1 MKYRMIG
8 KTDLSASCISLGTF
22 EIGGSSW
29 WDELDDK
36 KSIRTIQAA
45 LDLGV
50 NFIDTAAVYGY
61 GHSEQIVGHAI
72 KGHRDKVIIA
82 TKVGEEFTG
91 YNEGRFHYNHDGKNV
106 YTCLTKK
113 AIFRQLEESLRNLGT
128 DYIDIYSPHYYFD
141 DNSIGSIEEVMDTFL
156 TLKKQGKIRYISVS
170 NMTYEHL
177 KKFNEVNELGVCG
190 MQLFCNVLD
199 HDILNSSISKYI
211 VKNGLSAFGINTMAK
226 GLLTGAFPDNY
237 QVKAGS
243 ERSESPWFLDDRIGK
258 VNAMLRSWAPLCE
271 KYSASTS
278 AIAIAWTLAQP
289 GFTHIM
295 AGAVAPEH
303 VKANADASDI
313 ELEPGEI
320 TFLTNTAEKLKA
332 ETIDFER
339 ENALRIFENLAK
351 DRTPIIF
358 WGAGVTADYISKRLP
373 LDQCNV
379 ISVVDSNPD
388 LRGQTRFN
396 CSVMPLNHILALRDD
411 AKIIVLIP
419 SEETKL
425 NEILHSLGNK
435 KEVVHMGKLKATCK

>member
-1 MKYRMIG
+1 MKYKKIG
-8 KTDLSASCISLGTF
+8 KTDLFASCIGLGTF

-36 KSIRTIQAA
+36 KSIGTIRTA

-61 GHSEQIVGHAI
+61 GHSEQLIGHAI
-72 KGHRDKVIIA
+72 KGRRDKVILA

-91 YNEGRFHYNHDGKNV
+91 YSEGRFHYNHDGKNV

-113 AIFRQLEESLRNLGT
+113 AIIRQIEDSLRNLDT

-141 DNSIGSIEEVMDTFL
+141 DNSIGSIEDAMDAFL
-156 TLKKQGKIRYISVS
+156 TLKKQGKIRYVSVS

-177 KKFNEVNELGVCG
+177 KKFNEANELGVCG

-199 HDILNSSISKYI
+199 HDILSSSIGKYL
-211 VKNGLSAFGINTMAK
+211 VENGLSAFGINTMAK
-226 GLLTGAFPDNY
+226 GLLTGDFPDDY

-243 ERSESPWFLDDRIGK
+243 ERSESPWFLDGRIAK
-258 VNAMLRSWAPLCE
+258 VNEMLRSWAPLCE

-295 AGAVAPEH
+295 AGAVEPEH
-303 VKANADASDI
+303 VKANTDASDI
-313 ELEPGEI
+313 ELEPEEI
-320 TFLTNTAEKLKA
+320 TFLTNAAEKLKA
-332 ETIDFER
+332 ETIDGER
-339 ENALRIFENLAK
+339 ENARRIFEKLAR
-351 DRTPIIF
+351 DRTPVIL
-358 WGAGVTADYISKRLP
+358 WGAGVTADYISKRLS
-373 LDQCNV
+373 LDQCN
-379 ISVVDSNPD
+379 IIAVVDSNPD

-396 CSVMPLNHILALRDD
+396 CSVMPLNHILTLRDD
-411 AKIIVLIP
+411 AKIVVLIP

-425 NEILHSLGNK
+425 NAILNKLGNK
-435 KEVVHMGKLKATCK
+435 KESIHMGKLKATCK

>member
-1 MKYRMIG
+1 MKYKKIG
-8 KTDLSASCISLGTF
+8 KTDLFASCIGLGTF

-36 KSIRTIQAA
+36 KSIGTIRTA

-61 GHSEQIVGHAI
+61 GHSEQLIGHAI
-72 KGHRDKVIIA
+72 KGCRDKVILA

-113 AIFRQLEESLRNLGT
+113 AIIRQIEDSLRNLDT

-141 DNSIGSIEEVMDTFL
+141 DNSIGSIEDAMDAFL
-156 TLKKQGKIRYISVS
+156 TLKKQGKIRYVSVS

-177 KKFNEVNELGVCG
+177 KKFNEANELGVCG

-199 HDILNSSISKYI
+199 HDILSSSIGKYL
-211 VKNGLSAFGINTMAK
+211 VENGLSAFGINTMAK
-226 GLLTGAFPDNY
+226 GLLTGDFPDDY

-243 ERSESPWFLDDRIGK
+243 ERSESPWFLDGRIAK
-258 VNAMLRSWAPLCE
+258 VNEMLRSWAPLCE

-295 AGAVAPEH
+295 AGAVEPEH
-303 VKANADASDI
+303 VKANTDASDI
-313 ELEPGEI
+313 ELEPEEI
-320 TFLTNTAEKLKA
+320 TFLTNAAEKLKA
-332 ETIDFER
+332 ETIDGER
-339 ENALRIFENLAK
+339 ENARRIFEKLAR
-351 DRTPIIF
+351 DRTPVIL
-358 WGAGVTADYISKRLP
+358 WGAGVTADYISKRLS
-373 LDQCNV
+373 LDQCN
-379 ISVVDSNPD
+379 IIAVVDSNPD

-396 CSVMPLNHILALRDD
+396 CSVMPLNHILTLRDD
-411 AKIIVLIP
+411 AKIVVLIP

-425 NEILHSLGNK
+425 NAILNKLGNK
-435 KEVVHMGKLKATCK
+435 KESIHMGKLKATCK

>member
-1 MKYRMIG
+1 MKYKKIG
-8 KTDLSASCISLGTF
+8 KTDLFASCIGLGTF

-36 KSIRTIQAA
+36 KSIGTIRTA

-61 GHSEQIVGHAI
+61 GHSEQLIGHAI
-72 KGHRDKVIIA
+72 KGCRDKVILA

-113 AIFRQLEESLRNLGT
+113 AIIRQIEDSLRNLDT

-141 DNSIGSIEEVMDTFL
+141 DNSIGSIEDAMDAFL
-156 TLKKQGKIRYISVS
+156 TLKKQGKIRYVSVS

-177 KKFNEVNELGVCG
+177 KKFNEANELGVCG

-199 HDILNSSISKYI
+199 HDILRSSLGKYL
-211 VKNGLSAFGINTMAK
+211 VENGLSAFGINTMAK
-226 GLLTGAFPDNY
+226 GLLTGDFPDDY

-243 ERSESPWFLDDRIGK
+243 ERSESPWFLDGRIAK
-258 VNAMLRSWAPLCE
+258 VNEMLRSWAPLCE

-295 AGAVAPEH
+295 AGAVEPEH
-303 VKANADASDI
+303 VKANTDASDI
-313 ELEPGEI
+313 ELEPEEI
-320 TFLTNTAEKLKA
+320 TFLTNAAEKLKA
-332 ETIDFER
+332 ETIDGER
-339 ENALRIFENLAK
+339 ENARRIFEKLAR
-351 DRTPIIF
+351 DRTPVIL
-358 WGAGVTADYISKRLP
+358 WGAGVTADYISKRLS
-373 LDQCNV
+373 LDQCN
-379 ISVVDSNPD
+379 IIAVVDSNPD

-396 CSVMPLNHILALRDD
+396 CSVMPLNHILTLRDD
-411 AKIIVLIP
+411 AKIVVLIP

-425 NEILHSLGNK
+425 NAILNKLGNK
-435 KEVVHMGKLKATCK
+435 KESIHMGKLKATCK

>member
-1 MKYRMIG
+1 MKYKKIG
-8 KTDLSASCISLGTF
+8 KTDLFASCIGLGTF

-36 KSIRTIQAA
+36 KSIGTIRTA

-61 GHSEQIVGHAI
+61 GHSEQLIGHAI
-72 KGHRDKVIIA
+72 KGCRDKVILA

-113 AIFRQLEESLRNLGT
+113 AIIRQIEDSLRNLDT

-141 DNSIGSIEEVMDTFL
+141 DNSIGSIEDAMDAFL
-156 TLKKQGKIRYISVS
+156 TLKKQGKIRYVSVS

-177 KKFNEVNELGVCG
+177 KKFNEANELGVCG

-199 HDILNSSISKYI
+199 HDILRSSLGKYL
-211 VKNGLSAFGINTMAK
+211 VENGLSAFGINTMAK
-226 GLLTGAFPDNY
+226 GLLTGDFPDDY

-243 ERSESPWFLDDRIGK
+243 ERSESPWFLDGRIAK
-258 VNAMLRSWAPLCE
+258 VNEMLRSWAPLCE

-295 AGAVAPEH
+295 AGAVEPEH
-303 VKANADASDI
+303 VKANTDASDI
-313 ELEPGEI
+313 ELEPEEI
-320 TFLTNTAEKLKA
+320 TFLTNAAEKLKA
-332 ETIDFER
+332 ETIDGER
-339 ENALRIFENLAK
+339 ENARRIFEKLAR
-351 DRTPIIF
+351 DRTPVIL

-373 LDQCNV
+373 LDQCN
-379 ISVVDSNPD
+379 IIAVVDSNPD

-396 CSVMPLNHILALRDD
+396 CSVMPLNHILTLRDD
-411 AKIIVLIP
+411 AKIVVLIP

-425 NEILHSLGNK
+425 NAILNKLGNK
-435 KEVVHMGKLKATCK
+435 KESIHMGKLKATCK